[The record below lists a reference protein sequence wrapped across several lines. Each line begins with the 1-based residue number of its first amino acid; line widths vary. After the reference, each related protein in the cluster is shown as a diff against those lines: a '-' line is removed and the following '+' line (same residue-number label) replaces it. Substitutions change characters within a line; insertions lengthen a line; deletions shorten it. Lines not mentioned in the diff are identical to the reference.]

1 MNNSITYTNASGDKP
16 TIKFI
21 SKCYNCSH
29 SEVCGYKDEYNKL
42 LEGVEKAFN
51 NQSYNKMFSIS
62 VECKYFKDN
71 NFNMINYKDFNI
83 NPIPCNPI
91 PCSPTDIGDG
101 GRTILDP
108 NKVTVTSKDFNGKD
122 LSVTLKNNDSSQV
135 CIANTGNKINL
146 ESKEGFHNYYT
157 DKDVF
162 S

>member
-1 MNNSITYTNASGDKP
+1 MDNSITYTNASSDKP

-29 SEVCGYKDEYNKL
+29 SEVCGYKDEYAKL

-71 NFNMINYKDFNI
+71 SFNTINYKDFNI
-83 NPIPCNPI
+83 NPCRP
-91 PCSPTDIGDG
+91 
-101 GRTILDP
+101 ILDP
-108 NKVTVTSKDFNGKD
+108 NKITVTCDNTKT
-122 LSVTLKNNDSSQV
+122 TLKNNDSAQV
-135 CIANTGNKINL
+135 YIANTGNKINL
-146 ESKEGFHNYYT
+146 ESQEGFHNYYT

>member
-1 MNNSITYTNASGDKP
+1 MNNSITYTNASSDKP

-83 NPIPCNPI
+83 NPCRPM
-91 PCSPTDIGDG
+91 
-101 GRTILDP
+101 LDP
-108 NKVTVTSKDFNGKD
+108 EKITVTTVSGDNNIKT
-122 LSVTLKNNDSSQV
+122 TLKNNDSGQV
-135 CIANTGNKINL
+135 CVANTGNKINL
-146 ESKEGFHNYYT
+146 ESQEGFHNYYT